1 MSLLDDLKNNKE
13 HLREN
18 PLANREMQ
26 IKKIAATS
34 IKVTGNTHAKLTAL
48 DQIYVDMNKAE
59 LVDFALSKLAD
70 KLKGEDKETYEK
82 VYENSIDQKID
93 LARRKGLF

>member
-1 MSLLDDLKNNKE
+1 
-13 HLREN
+13 
-18 PLANREMQ
+18 
-26 IKKIAATS
+26 
-34 IKVTGNTHAKLTAL
+34 
-48 DQIYVDMNKAE
+48 MNKAE